1 MAKNW
6 VKMHRRPWRSLQ
18 IVSLSIARC
27 IFGHRGGGC
36 ISFCPYWNLCFR
48 LEFAHLSNFWAPEL
62 YISVPKL
69 SDVTFTSAPACGC
82 RSIHKTRQE
91 IGLYYSYRL
100 SVGRSVGVR
109 LSATFGNLKFTCNA
123 ICLEFHLK
131 TILLLIFVDCCAQ
144 NLTISVEKFVL
155 RGRYFRGLSWARS
168 I

>member
-1 MAKNW
+1 MFLFQLRVAFLATAAAAASHFAHIEIYASDLNS
-6 VKMHRRPWRSLQ
+6 H
-18 IVSLSIARC
+18 I
-27 IFGHRGGGC
+27 
-36 ISFCPYWNLCFR
+36 
-48 LEFAHLSNFWAPEL
+48 AHLSNFWAPEL

-123 ICLEFHLK
+123 ICLEFQLK

-155 RGRYFRGLSWARS
+155 RGRYFRGLS
-168 I
+168 